1 MGHTERDHRFPGSQA
16 REWLTTMLSVPRNEF
31 AEFPAARSFAMLLG
45 YQRAVVAAELGWL
58 DAVIADLR
66 GGTLTW
72 SREQLAEVA
81 RSSFSD

>member
-1 MGHTERDHRFPGSQA
+1 
-16 REWLTTMLSVPRNEF
+16 
-31 AEFPAARSFAMLLG
+31 MLLG